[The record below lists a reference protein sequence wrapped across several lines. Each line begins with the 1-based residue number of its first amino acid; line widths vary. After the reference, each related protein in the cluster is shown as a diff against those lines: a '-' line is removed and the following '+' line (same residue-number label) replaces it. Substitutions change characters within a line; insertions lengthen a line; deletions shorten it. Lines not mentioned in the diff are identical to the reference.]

1 MEWESFFQNY
11 GIKIHNKKQMQD
23 AFTHAS
29 YANEQHTGNYERLE
43 FLGDAV
49 LELITSEYFYLNTD
63 LPEGDMSKTRASF
76 VCENALAT
84 YAKKIGLNKYIR
96 VGEGQKNNVN
106 DTIIA
111 DVFESVLGAIYLDCG
126 FLVAKNYI
134 DEIVL
139 PYVLSGAHFL
149 GDYKSTL
156 QEMVQT
162 DKQSL
167 EYQLISEEGPAHDRT
182 FKVQVVIDG
191 IIYGSGV
198 GKSKKEAE
206 QNAAHD
212 AIEKRAH

>member
-1 MEWESFFQNY
+1 MEWKNLFESY
-11 GIKIHNKKQMQD
+11 GITINNYEQMQN
-23 AFTHAS
+23 AFTHTS

-63 LPEGDMSKTRASF
+63 LPEGEMSKTRASF

-96 VGEGQKNNVN
+96 VGEGQKSNIN

-126 FLVAKNYI
+126 FDAAKKYI

-139 PYVLSGAHFL
+139 PYIENDTHFL

-167 EYQLISEEGPAHDRT
+167 EYQLLSEEGPAHDRT

-191 IIYGSGV
+191 IIYGTGV

-212 AIEKRAH
+212 AIEKRAK

>member
-1 MEWESFFQNY
+1 MEWKSLFESY
-11 GIKIHNKKQMQD
+11 GITISNYEQMQN
-23 AFTHAS
+23 AFTHTS

-63 LPEGDMSKTRASF
+63 LPEGEMSKTRASF

-96 VGEGQKNNVN
+96 VGEGQKSNVN

-126 FLVAKNYI
+126 FSVAKKYI

-139 PYVLSGAHFL
+139 PYIENDTHFL

-167 EYQLISEEGPAHDRT
+167 EYQLLSEEGPAHDRT
-182 FKVQVVIDG
+182 FTVQVVIDG
-191 IIYGSGV
+191 IIYGTGV

-212 AIEKRAH
+212 AIEKRAQ

>member
-1 MEWESFFQNY
+1 MEWKSFFESYDITIN
-11 GIKIHNKKQMQD
+11 NLEQMQD

-29 YANEQHTGNYERLE
+29 FANEQHTGNYERLE

-63 LPEGDMSKTRASF
+63 LPEGEMSKTRASF

-96 VGEGQKNNVN
+96 VGEGQKSNVN

-126 FLVAKNYI
+126 FDVAKKYI
-134 DEIVL
+134 DKIVL
-139 PYVLSGAHFL
+139 PYVENDTHFL

-167 EYQLISEEGPAHDRT
+167 EYQLLSEEGPAHDRT
-182 FKVQVVIDG
+182 FTVQVVIDG
-191 IIYGSGV
+191 IIYGTGV

-212 AIEKRAH
+212 AIEKRAK

>member
-1 MEWESFFQNY
+1 MEWKSLFESY
-11 GIKIHNKKQMQD
+11 GITISNYEQMQN
-23 AFTHAS
+23 AFTHTS

-63 LPEGDMSKTRASF
+63 LPEGEMSKTRASF

-96 VGEGQKNNVN
+96 VGEGQKSNVN

-126 FLVAKNYI
+126 FDVAKKYI
-134 DEIVL
+134 DKIVL
-139 PYVLSGAHFL
+139 PYVENDTHFL

-167 EYQLISEEGPAHDRT
+167 EYQLLSEEGPAHDRT
-182 FKVQVVIDG
+182 FTVQVVIDG
-191 IIYGSGV
+191 IIYGTGV

-212 AIEKRAH
+212 AIEKRAK